1 MREQFEQASGEQK
14 EMYEERIREMEDK
27 LRQAQ
32 EKRQRAVSMAEQ
44 VKKGHVYILSNIGS
58 FGDGVFKIGLTRRWN
73 PQDRVD
79 ELGGASVP
87 FGFDVHATILNDD
100 APALEQKLHEHFA
113 LNRVNK
119 RNLRKEFFL
128 RVDQRD
134 PRSNSEARDR

>member
-1 MREQFEQASGEQK
+1 
-14 EMYEERIREMEDK
+14 
-27 LRQAQ
+27 
-32 EKRQRAVSMAEQ
+32 MAEQ

-113 LNRVNK
+113 
-119 RNLRKEFFL
+119 
-128 RVDQRD
+128 
-134 PRSNSEARDR
+134 